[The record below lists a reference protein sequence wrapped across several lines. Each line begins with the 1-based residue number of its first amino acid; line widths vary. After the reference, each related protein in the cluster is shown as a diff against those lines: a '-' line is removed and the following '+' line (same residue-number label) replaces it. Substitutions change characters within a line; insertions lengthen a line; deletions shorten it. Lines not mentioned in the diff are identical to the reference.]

1 MAASRPMCGDDD
13 LAAAR
18 PMSTTVEPTIVKR
31 IHPAV
36 RRWPAALT
44 LAILAPLIAELRVG
58 SIPATKA
65 WTLPFFGYVYS
76 AGALLIREVVRRKR
90 LGVGSMLALGWP
102 MSFSKKVWR
111 SAA

>member
-65 WTLPFFGYVYS
+65 WTLPFFGSSTAPEPCSSGRLYAANAS
-76 AGALLIREVVRRKR
+76 ESDRCLL
-90 LGVGSMLALGWP
+90 SGWP